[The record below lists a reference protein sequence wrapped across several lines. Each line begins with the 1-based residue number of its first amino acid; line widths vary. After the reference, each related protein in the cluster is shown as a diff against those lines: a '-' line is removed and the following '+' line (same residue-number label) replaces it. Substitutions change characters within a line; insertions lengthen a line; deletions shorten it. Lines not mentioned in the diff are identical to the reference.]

1 LKSEAEMTAL
11 LQDQPIIQQA
21 YGQYQQFN
29 RDERMRAIDEAH
41 QRFLND
47 QASDLEEA
55 RDSGRDEGI
64 VIGVDRRN
72 IEIAR
77 NMKRKGYVTNDI
89 AEMTGLSS
97 TEIDELR

>member
-1 LKSEAEMTAL
+1 MTAL
-11 LQDQPIIQQA
+11 LQDQPIVQQA

-47 QASDLEEA
+47 QASDIAEA
-55 RDSGRDEGI
+55 RDGGI
-64 VIGVDRRN
+64 AIGVDRRN

-77 NMKRKGYVTNDI
+77 NMKRKGYPMDDI
-89 AEMTGLSS
+89 TEMTGLSII
-97 TEIDELR
+97 EIERLD

>member
-11 LQDQPIIQQA
+11 LQDQPIVQQA

-29 RDERMRAIDEAH
+29 RDEKMRALDEAH

-47 QASDLEEA
+47 QASDIAEA
-55 RDSGRDEGI
+55 RNNGKSE
-64 VIGVDRRN
+64 RN

-77 NMKRKGYVTNDI
+77 SMRNDGVDLHVI
-89 AEMTGLSS
+89 SKYTGLSS
-97 TEIDELR
+97 VEIERLS